1 MFKTFLPWVA
11 IAAILLT
18 LFLLPK
24 FPGKSV
30 TVLTPANAWD
40 HGMTILQN
48 PEVSPERETLA
59 EELLHSTT
67 AFAAPKGLKQDTV
80 AALQSMPTASGSHEQ
95 ELQAALIAAALQEI
109 ERQG

>member
-1 MFKTFLPWVA
+1 MFKTLLPWLA
-11 IAAILLT
+11 ISAILLT

-30 TVLTPANAWD
+30 ATLTPSNAWD

-48 PEVSPERETLA
+48 DEVSSERETLA

-67 AFAAPKGLKQDTV
+67 AFAAPKGVDQDTV
-80 AALQSMPTASGSHEQ
+80 AALQAMETANGPHEQ
-95 ELQAALIAAALQEI
+95 ELQAALLAAALE
-109 ERQG
+109 ELEGQG